1 MRWLLLFVLASSP
14 AWAAE
19 RSVPLTLEQAR
30 TLLSAVG
37 VNVGKV
43 FADDPRSPSANRY
56 ALTRIDSKQKKPNV
70 FVVEIEVT
78 PLLKAK

>member
-1 MRWLLLFVLASSP
+1 MRWALLFVLLSSP

-19 RSVPLTLEQAR
+19 RSTPLTLEQAR
-30 TLLSAVG
+30 LLLSAVG

-43 FADDPRSPSANRY
+43 FADDPNSPSANRY
-56 ALTRIDSKQKKPNV
+56 ALTRLDSKQKRPNV

-78 PLLKAK
+78 PLPKGR